1 MLSMKNLISGLFARR
16 FRPVVLG
23 LVVVGYLWF
32 IGTHCSP
39 YASGADSSGYLNE
52 ARLLLDGQISRPV
65 PAIAG
70 LPESE
75 WDPMLQQPLGFIP
88 RVGLGGFIPTY
99 PIGLPLHL
107 ALASKLVGLDHAM
120 VLVSLLCV
128 VASGFFTVAL
138 GRRLGLPLAW
148 AVVGGG
154 FLLLSPLFLLMVN
167 QPMSDV
173 PALAWVC
180 AACYFSVRARDHGG
194 WALLAGFSVAV
205 AVLVR
210 PTNLLVMLPVAVAL
224 GFRWRAW
231 LALVVAGAPGAAF
244 LAWYNVQLYGKVLTT
259 GYGDIGGLLKLEYVP
274 HNTLHFMLWLAV
286 LLSPPL
292 AVAAYG
298 LPWLRRQAPVT
309 FYFLTAWL
317 AVFLGFYVWYFH
329 SGETWWYLRFILP
342 AFPAVIFAGLLV
354 LHRMAGAWMET
365 PRGRTTALAVLAVC
379 GLWLVWWDAH
389 FNVHRVK
396 RGELNY
402 PQAIAWLNEHVP
414 ADAIVMEMQLSG
426 ASAYYASHTMVRWDM
441 MDAANWARL
450 RAAARAAGRPIY
462 AALMEFELKEAF
474 PDRIPGRWEKVGQTR
489 RVTFLR
495 LVDEAEPEKLP
506 PQS

>member
-1 MLSMKNLISGLFARR
+1 M
-16 FRPVVLG
+16 
-23 LVVVGYLWF
+23 
-32 IGTHCSP
+32 
-39 YASGADSSGYLNE
+39 
-52 ARLLLDGQISRPV
+52 LLDGQLSRPL
-65 PAIAG
+65 PEIAG
-70 LPESE
+70 LPEAE

-88 RVGLGGFIPTY
+88 RAELGGLIPTY

-107 ALASKLVGLDHAM
+107 ALASNLVGLDHAM

-138 GRRLGLPLAW
+138 GRRLGLPLSW
-148 AVVGGG
+148 ALVGGG
-154 FLLLSPLFLLMVN
+154 FLLLNPLFLLMVN

-173 PALAWVC
+173 PALTWVS
-180 AACYFSVRARDHGG
+180 AACYFSLRARDKWP
-194 WALLAGFSVAV
+194 WALLAGFSVSV

-210 PTNLLVMLPVAVAL
+210 PTNVLILLPLAVAFGL
-224 GFRWRAW
+224 RWRAW
-231 LALVVAGAPGAAF
+231 AALALAGLPGAAF
-244 LAWYNVQLYGKVLTT
+244 LAWYNLQLYGKALTT
-259 GYGDIGGLLKLEYVP
+259 GYGDIGQLLKLEYVP

-298 LPWLRRQAPVT
+298 LPWLRRQAPVV

-317 AVFLGFYVWYFH
+317 AAFLGFYVWYFH

-354 LHRMAGAWMET
+354 LHRIAGSWVET
-365 PRGRTTALAVLAVC
+365 PRGRNTALAALAVC

-414 ADAIVMEMQLSG
+414 ADAIVMQMQLSG
-426 ASAYYASHTMVRWDM
+426 ASAYYATHTMVRWDM
-441 MDAANWARL
+441 MDADNWARL

-462 AALMEFELKEAF
+462 AALMEFEIKQAF
-474 PDRIPGRWEKVGQTR
+474 PDGIPGRWEKVGEVR
-489 RVTFLR
+489 RVTFWR
-495 LVDEAEPEKLP
+495 LVEAGGAQPAP
-506 PQS
+506 